1 MMTQSKDEAREEFL
15 AMLEEKEYKIRI
27 FIRVDFNVSLNK

>member
-15 AMLEEKEYKIRI
+15 AMLKPLSFFDCQRHEDLLRT
-27 FIRVDFNVSLNK
+27 